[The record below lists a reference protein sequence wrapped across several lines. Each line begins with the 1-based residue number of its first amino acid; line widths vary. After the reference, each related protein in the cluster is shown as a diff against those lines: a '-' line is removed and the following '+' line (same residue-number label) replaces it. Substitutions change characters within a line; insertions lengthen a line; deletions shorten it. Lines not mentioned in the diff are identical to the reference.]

1 MKSNYRINE
10 KRMEH
15 AVKIPLKIIDKVK
28 PSICKIICKNNKGS
42 GTGFFIQLNDYK
54 CIMTNY
60 HIISTDLINQIIY
73 IKLYNN
79 KALQIKLKEEYIKFF
94 RKLDITIIELDYI
107 ESINNYIKDVY
118 FLDYD
123 SNYNKGYKQYLDLDI
138 FTLQYPSE
146 DIEVASG
153 KLIQISKEFEFK
165 HNIDTDYGSS
175 GSPIILFNTLK
186 VIGIHKNG
194 LLNEKINFGTFIG
207 EIFKYNKFKKLNN
220 NISININVMMNN
232 NNMNFGMPINN
243 NNMLNNNN
251 MNFGMPINNNNMRNN
266 NNMNFGMPINNNNM
280 MNNNMNFGMGM
291 MGIPNNNMMMNNN
304 FNNFDMGNNMMKNN
318 INNNFGMP
326 GLGNIQNMNPINN
339 CQNMMN
345 NNEMDN
351 NPCFDDI
358 NEPGPKKNICFRNH
372 NGITTFMVL
381 NYGTTIDEMLKKY
394 LNLIN
399 RPYLYGQSNKIEFIY
414 NAGLI
419 RFGDKT
425 SIGELFKYHP
435 NPKVVVDEKQHLIGS
450 SLNMKLIKTESIVY
464 NKK

>member
-1 MKSNYRINE
+1 MKSSYRINE

-28 PSICKIICKNNKGS
+28 PSICKIIYKNNKGS

-73 IKLYNN
+73 LI
-79 KALQIKLKEEYIKFF
+79 LKEKFIKFF
-94 RKLDITIIELDYI
+94 NNLDITIIELDNI
-107 ESINNYIKDVY
+107 KNINNYIKDVY

-153 KLIQISKEFEFK
+153 KLIQILNEFEFK

-243 NNMLNNNN
+243 NNM
-251 MNFGMPINNNNMRNN
+251 MN
-266 NNMNFGMPINNNNM
+266 
-280 MNNNMNFGMGM
+280 NNNMNFGMGM

-304 FNNFDMGNNMMKNN
+304 FNNFDMGNNMMMNN
-318 INNNFGMP
+318 INNNNFGKP
-326 GLGNIQNMNPINN
+326 ALGNIQNMNPINN

-351 NPCFDDI
+351 NPYFDDI

-381 NYGTTIDEMLKKY
+381 NYATTIDEMLKKY

-450 SLNMKLIKTESIVY
+450 SLNMK
-464 NKK
+464 